1 MRNAASWSLVAA
13 GVTLGLVAP
22 PLWQPAD
29 GGFGYS
35 PMLGIALLP
44 VLTGLI
50 AAVTGTLRSAHLAT
64 RRAEL
69 ASRSAL
75 GQSRTSLIG
84 AEARRGV
91 AAGGVWGLGALLAGS
106 VTRQLVAGFGGAAP
120 DWLAAVTLT
129 FFAIALV
136 SGAALGWTASAA
148 WATRGRGE
156 DDAPAGQARRR
167 RPRWTWVAGGF
178 ALLGLACVATG
189 WPDVYSAPFEVA
201 VAIAAAIGLYLALP
215 ALLVR
220 WGALLGARIVMRF
233 AALLGKGADPA
244 SARALGSHALVR
256 PAPLRAAAIGAIGF
270 VIAAASG
277 ATVAINGNAA
287 RNDVAQ
293 TLAPDAVVASVATL
307 GEDASSAEAAP
318 GWAPALDPAIVAALE
333 ADPRLVVVPA
343 AALTTSVAPLPGDL
357 ADYDGQLGG
366 GGTILAVENDS
377 LDGLGPSGL
386 RAAYLGDA
394 VVIDVA
400 PEVLVVGDVDV
411 RVDTPAVAAP
421 FAAIERTWAEETFG
435 PAPDSALLVYAAS
448 SVPRA
453 PGDASQAS
461 DVHDVLAGHALEG
474 AYVSASPDYYWPGE
488 SRADAWS
495 LTLLAGPFL
504 LGAVAIVVVLA
515 AATQR
520 LRAREHATLVA
531 LGAQARTMR
540 AAAALEAA
548 VVTGVGAVLGLVA
561 GLTLGLATSS
571 LNGAG
576 GGAIRLWN
584 IGFDLTQVPWAALIG
599 LAALSVGLAAGLA
612 ALVRVR
618 ADALS
623 PAEQLR
629 DAEKEGVL

>member
-1 MRNAASWSLVAA
+1 MRAAASWALVVA
-13 GVTLGLVAP
+13 GFGLGLVAP

-29 GGFGYS
+29 GGFGFS
-35 PMLGIALLP
+35 PMLGIAFLP

-50 AAVTGTLRSAHLAT
+50 GAVTGTLRAAHLAT

-69 ASRSAL
+69 ASRRAL
-75 GQSRTSLIG
+75 GQSRASLVG

-91 AAGGVWGLGALLAGS
+91 VAGGAWGLGALLAGS
-106 VTRQLVAGFGGAAP
+106 VTRQLVAGFGGTAP

-136 SGAALGWTASAA
+136 SGAALGWTAAAA

-156 DDAPAGQARRR
+156 DDAPAGRARRR
-167 RPRWTWVAGGF
+167 LRWTWVAGGF

-189 WPDVYSAPFEVA
+189 WPDVYSAPFEVV
-201 VAIAAAIGLYLALP
+201 VAIAAAIGMYLALP
-215 ALLVR
+215 TLLVR
-220 WGALLGARIVMRF
+220 WGALLGARIVTRF
-233 AALLGKGADPA
+233 AALLGKGANPA
-244 SARALGSHALVR
+244 SPRALGAHALVR

-270 VIAAASG
+270 VVAAAAG

-293 TLAPDAVVASVATL
+293 TLAPDAVVASVPTL
-307 GEDASSAEAAP
+307 GEDAGSAAAAP
-318 GWAPALDPAIVAALE
+318 GWAPALDPGIVAALE

-343 AALTTSVAPLPGDL
+343 AALTTSVAPLPADL
-357 ADYDGQLGG
+357 ANYDGQLGG
-366 GGTILAVENDS
+366 GGTLLAVENDS
-377 LDGLGPSGL
+377 LDGLGAHSL
-386 RAAYLGDA
+386 RAAYLDDA
-394 VVIDVA
+394 VAIDVA
-400 PEVLVVGDVDV
+400 PELLVVGDVEV

-448 SVPRA
+448 SVPRM

-461 DVHDVLAGHALEG
+461 DVHDILAEHLLGD
-474 AYVSASPDYYWPGE
+474 AYESNGLDYYWLEE

-495 LTLLAGPFL
+495 LTFLAGPFL

-520 LRAREHATLVA
+520 LRAREHATLIA
-531 LGAQARTMR
+531 LGAQAGTMR

-576 GGAIRLWN
+576 GWGIRLWN
-584 IGFDLTQVPWAALIG
+584 VGLDLTQVPWAALIG
-599 LAALSVGLAAGLA
+599 LAVVSVGLAAGLA

-618 ADALS
+618 ADAMS

-629 DAEKEGVL
+629 AAEKEGVL